1 MSPEK
6 AVLDIQGQF
15 RVYTEFYRADAAE
28 KTIIMV
34 NGSLATT
41 ASFAQT
47 VRNLYPTMNVVLYD
61 QPYAG
66 KSKPHNR
73 HEKPLTREMEGQI
86 LLELID
92 HFNAEHVM
100 SFSWGGAAALVAL
113 SHRPKRIESAVISS
127 FSPVLNEHM
136 RDYLNRGIIHLGAH
150 NRYEV
155 GHLINNTI
163 GKHLPSLFKRFNYR
177 HISSLDLHEYDQMHY
192 HQPGAGDR
200 SRQLPDCSEKHQ
212 RTRLV
217 HERCLGRIHR
227 RERRRA
233 FREIRKG
240 LQLQRHRRRR
250 ALSGHGTQ
258 GRLPRFKAG
267 AAEFPATGTC
277 GVRVVPS
284 RVSVGPEPPCPRLLR
299 AALERAR
306 ESSASARTAA
316 LGGRLPG

>member
-15 RVYTEFYRADAAE
+15 RVYTEFYRADAAQ

-47 VRNLYPTMNVVLYD
+47 VRNLHPTMNVVLYD

-66 KSKPHNR
+66 RSKPHNL
-73 HEKPLTREMEGQI
+73 HEKPLSREMEGQI

-127 FSPVLNEHM
+127 FSPVINEHM
-136 RDYLNRGIIHLGAH
+136 RDYLNRSLTHLGAH
-150 NRYEV
+150 SRYEV
-155 GHLINNTI
+155 GHLINDTI

-177 HISSLDLHEYDQMHY
+177 HVSSLDLHEYDQMHHHISQVLEIDPGNY
-192 HQPGAGDR
+192 LTAAKNINVPVLFVNGAWDEYTAAKDAVHFAHYVKDCTFSTIDAAGHFLDMEHKAACRDSKLALLSFLQP
-200 SRQLPDCSEKHQ
+200 E
-212 RTRLV
+212 
-217 HERCLGRIHR
+217 
-227 RERRRA
+227 
-233 FREIRKG
+233 
-240 LQLQRHRRRR
+240 
-250 ALSGHGTQ
+250 
-258 GRLPRFKAG
+258 
-267 AAEFPATGTC
+267 PATAQ
-277 GVRVVPS
+277 PS
-284 RVSVGPEPPCPRLLR
+284 RHAFNLVQNHH
-299 AALERAR
+299 AL
-306 ESSASARTAA
+306 A
-316 LGGRLPG
+316 L

>member
-47 VRNLYPTMNVVLYD
+47 VRNLYPTLNVVLYD

-73 HEKPLTREMEGQI
+73 HEKPLTREMEGQV

-136 RDYLNRGIIHLGAH
+136 RDYLNRGVIHLGAH

-177 HISSLDLHEYDQMHY
+177 HVSSLDLHEYDQMHY
-192 HQPGAGDR
+192 HISQVLEIDPGNYLTAAKNINVPVLFMNGAWDEYTAANDAVHFAKYVKNCSFSVIEAAGHFLDMEHKAACR
-200 SRQLPDCSEKHQ
+200 DSKLALLS
-212 RTRLV
+212 
-217 HERCLGRIHR
+217 
-227 RERRRA
+227 
-233 FREIRKG
+233 F
-240 LQLQRHRRRR
+240 LQ
-250 ALSGHGTQ
+250 
-258 GRLPRFKAG
+258 
-267 AAEFPATGTC
+267 
-277 GVRVVPS
+277 
-284 RVSVGPEPPCPRLLR
+284 PEP
-299 AALERAR
+299 AVA
-306 ESSASARTAA
+306 ESSRHAYQLVQSHNA
-316 LGGRLPG
+316 LAF

>member
-15 RVYTEFYRADAAE
+15 RVYTEFYRADGAE

-177 HISSLDLHEYDQMHY
+177 HVSSLDLHEYDQMHY
-192 HQPGAGDR
+192 HISQVLEIDPGNYLTAAKNINVPVLFMNGAWDEYTAANDAVHFGKYVK
-200 SRQLPDCSEKHQ
+200 DCSFSVIEAAGHFLDMEHKAA
-212 RTRLV
+212 
-217 HERCLGRIHR
+217 CCDS
-227 RERRRA
+227 
-233 FREIRKG
+233 K
-240 LQLQRHRRRR
+240 R
-250 ALSGHGTQ
+250 ALLSFLQ
-258 GRLPRFKAG
+258 
-267 AAEFPATGTC
+267 
-277 GVRVVPS
+277 
-284 RVSVGPEPPCPRLLR
+284 PEP
-299 AALERAR
+299 AVA
-306 ESSASARTAA
+306 ESSRHAYQLVQSHHA
-316 LGGRLPG
+316 LAF

>member
-73 HEKPLTREMEGQI
+73 HEKPLTREMEGQV

-136 RDYLNRGIIHLGAH
+136 RDYLNRGVIHLGAH

-177 HISSLDLHEYDQMHY
+177 HVSSLDLHEYDQMHY
-192 HQPGAGDR
+192 HISQVLEIDPGNYLTAAKNINVPVLFMNGAWDEYTAANDAVHFAKYVKNCSFSVIEAAGHFLDMEHKAACR
-200 SRQLPDCSEKHQ
+200 DSKLALLS
-212 RTRLV
+212 
-217 HERCLGRIHR
+217 
-227 RERRRA
+227 
-233 FREIRKG
+233 F
-240 LQLQRHRRRR
+240 LQ
-250 ALSGHGTQ
+250 
-258 GRLPRFKAG
+258 
-267 AAEFPATGTC
+267 
-277 GVRVVPS
+277 
-284 RVSVGPEPPCPRLLR
+284 PEP
-299 AALERAR
+299 AVA
-306 ESSASARTAA
+306 ESSRHAYQLVQSHNA
-316 LGGRLPG
+316 LAF